1 MKFSGTN
8 QVSYH
13 GDLDYTSENTRW
25 TQNAKLMPACIVKP
39 KSADEVA
46 TTLNILVKGG
56 CPFSIKSGGHTP
68 WAGANNIDGGIAID
82 LSLLN
87 EVTLAKDRS
96 FVRLGSGGTW
106 GHAYNQLNGSG
117 VAFPGGR
124 VKTVG
129 IGGLTLGGGISW
141 FTPRVGWVADNVI
154 NYEIVLASGEV
165 KNVNRSSDMDLFMA
179 LKGGGNNFGIV
190 TRFDIA
196 AFEHDQRIF
205 GGFVSLSI
213 NNTATTLKGF
223 QGFLD
228 RTVSVQGED
237 DRSLVALEFVLNRN
251 SSNDQIL
258 NWITSTGPVISGSE
272 LSSYG
277 PMFYKTAL
285 ANTTRWT
292 TIADFPNAIPPV
304 ER

>member
-1 MKFSGTN
+1 MYCANGQTTEQEMFSN
-8 QVSYH
+8 
-13 GDLDYTSENTRW
+13 R
-25 TQNAKLMPACIVKP
+25 K
-39 KSADEVA
+39 
-46 TTLNILVKGG
+46 
-56 CPFSIKSGGHTP
+56 
-68 WAGANNIDGGIAID
+68 
-82 LSLLN
+82 
-87 EVTLAKDRS
+87 
-96 FVRLGSGGTW
+96 
-106 GHAYNQLNGSG
+106 
-117 VAFPGGR
+117 FPGN
-124 VKTVG
+124 
-129 IGGLTLGGGISW
+129 
-141 FTPRVGWVADNVI
+141 FA
-154 NYEIVLASGEV
+154 EISGET
-165 KNVNRSSDMDLFMA
+165 SQDFEEFL
-179 LKGGGNNFGIV
+179 GILGEKV
-190 TRFDIA
+190 
-196 AFEHDQRIF
+196 E
-205 GGFVSLSI
+205 
-213 NNTATTLKGF
+213 LKGF